1 MYQWNRIDSSESNP
15 ITYGYLV
22 QKWEMFQMSEER
34 IDYLITAGSTSYPF
48 GKIKKVR
55 WLLHTPKEIPMIKE
69 LSI

>member
-55 WLLHTPKEIPMIKE
+55 
-69 LSI
+69 